1 MKTVKLFINRDPD
14 FRDYYRVNV
23 FGEGFYDSEGKT
35 VGARV
40 RGDDEWFDDRLF
52 SLPSTHV
59 IHGGVFALGNYVHK
73 SQLNEDWGEDEIY
86 AVVDVGGD
94 TFTTN
99 TVRGNF

>member
-1 MKTVKLFINRDPD
+1 MKTVKLYINRDPD
-14 FRDYYRVNV
+14 FTEYYRVNV
-23 FGEGFYDSEGKT
+23 FGEGFYDSEGKS

-52 SLPSTHV
+52 SLGGTQV
-59 IHGGVFALGNYVHK
+59 LHGQFGLGNLVHK

-94 TFTTN
+94 TFNTN
-99 TVRGNF
+99 TVRGKF